1 LVPIAHVVLSSADRD
16 HVADRHDAD
25 DLVHHTQSHAQGVMP
40 ADAHAHATSVWK
52 AMTFSAVDDPG
63 RTDDGVKGLFEPPRI

>member
-1 LVPIAHVVLSSADRD
+1 
-16 HVADRHDAD
+16 
-25 DLVHHTQSHAQGVMP
+25 MP